1 MSRREFVIS
10 VIALLLLATG
20 IASSL
25 YLHSQQINRGDFI
38 TVGNE
43 KIYMDDIFKKCR
55 IVSVEVNDKGV
66 MKNYTGALLS
76 DIINMSKIKNP
87 EEHKYT
93 IAGPGKEGGLY
104 QKTVEWNDMKNGILT
119 EDKRTIFPNLPRA
132 FWIKDVIK
140 IEVI

>member
-1 MSRREFVIS
+1 
-10 VIALLLLATG
+10 
-20 IASSL
+20 
-25 YLHSQQINRGDFI
+25 
-38 TVGNE
+38 
-43 KIYMDDIFKKCR
+43 
-55 IVSVEVNDKGV
+55 